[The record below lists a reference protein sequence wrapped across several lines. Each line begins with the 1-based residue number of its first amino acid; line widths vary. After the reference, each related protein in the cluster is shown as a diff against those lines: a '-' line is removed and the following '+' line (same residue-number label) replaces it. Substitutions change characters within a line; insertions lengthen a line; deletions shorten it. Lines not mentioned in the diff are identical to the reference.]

1 MAIERRKELKIKRLK
16 DQLKKHSQNKRMSNG
31 IEGRIKTLENTKNS

>member
-16 DQLKKHSQNKRMSNG
+16 DQLKKHSQNEKMSNG
-31 IEGRIKTLENTKNS
+31 FKGRIKTLEKIKQ